1 MNIAYSGIEGAFAHT
16 VARRIFPDDT
26 PVPFSNF
33 KETYE
38 AVEAGACDMAV
49 LPIDNSYSGE
59 VTEVMDLLFEGTLFV
74 NALYSLPVTQN
85 LLGVK
90 GATLSDI
97 KKVVSH
103 PKALEQCDE
112 YIRKNGYEMIQAS
125 NTARGAKEVAKLA
138 DKSVAAIASIET
150 AGIYGLNVLDERINE
165 SDDNT
170 TRFVVVSRSPG
181 RIGLYEKQASF
192 IMMFTVSDSAGALLK
207 PLQVIAEYDF
217 NMKVLHS
224 RPLKRHRWEY
234 YFYVEIEGD
243 HDTPEGIRMKQE
255 LKDVTSFVKILGP
268 DNR

>member
-1 MNIAYSGIEGAFAHT
+1 MKIAYSGIEGAFAHT
-16 VARRIFPDDT
+16 VAKRIFPDDT

-38 AVEAGACDMAV
+38 AVVSSECDMAV

-59 VTEVMDLLFEGTLFV
+59 VTEVMDLLFDGGLSV

-90 GATLSDI
+90 GALISDI
-97 KKVVSH
+97 QKVVSH

-112 YIRKNGYEMIQAS
+112 YIRNNGYEAIQAS
-125 NTARGAKEVAKLA
+125 NTARAAKEVAKLH

-150 AGIYGLNVLDERINE
+150 AEIYGLNVLDEKINE

-170 TRFVVVSRSPG
+170 TRFVVVSNSAD
-181 RIGLYEKQASF
+181 RIGLYEKKASF
-192 IMMFTVSDSAGALLK
+192 IMMFTVNDSAGALLR
-207 PLQVIAEYDF
+207 PLQVIAKHDF

-224 RPLKRHRWEY
+224 RPLKRRQWEY

-243 HDTPEGIRMKQE
+243 HTTPEGMRMKEE
-255 LKDVTSFVKILGP
+255 LREVTSYVKILGP
-268 DNR
+268 NSI